1 MSATVLPLDG
11 DGHHAVQTLLPWYVS
26 GRLDRAD
33 VADVEAH
40 LAGCAQCRDEL
51 AWERKMFVAQ
61 TTADRNDMQGAE
73 RGLALLRARIRSAD
87 QAQQSP
93 LPSRPTLRPGRR
105 WTPWMPWALG
115 AQFAA
120 ILALTVML
128 VVPPKPPELSYR
140 ALGLPPQSAPAN
152 LVVRFKPDA
161 AERDIRRALQ
171 DAGARL
177 VDGPTVTD
185 AYLLNVP
192 AERQA
197 AALAGLRATP
207 AVVLAESLDAG
218 ARP

>member
-1 MSATVLPLDG
+1 MFAAQATLGGSDI
-11 DGHHAVQTLLPWYVS
+11 
-26 GRLDRAD
+26 
-33 VADVEAH
+33 E
-40 LAGCAQCRDEL
+40 
-51 AWERKMFVAQ
+51 
-61 TTADRNDMQGAE
+61 GAE
-73 RGLALLRARIRSAD
+73 RGLAQLRARIQSAD
-87 QAQQSP
+87 QAKQSP
-93 LPSRPTLRPGRR
+93 LPSRPTLRPGR
-105 WTPWMPWALG
+105 WSGLVPWMPWALG

-120 ILALTVML
+120 IVLLTVVL
-128 VVPPKPPELSYR
+128 VAPPKRSEISYR
-140 ALGLPPQSAPAN
+140 ALGSPPQSAPAN

-207 AVVLAESLDAG
+207 TVVLAESLDAG